1 MDLGTRPQGMIAS
14 LRRWHWSRWLRAG
27 MAVAFIGQGWSGHD
41 PMAFLIGGFFGV
53 QALFDLGCGMNGCRA
68 PQSNDVTAVS
78 TSEYTEVASISN
90 ADITKT
96 AGSFRAN

>member
-1 MDLGTRPQGMIAS
+1 MIAS

-78 TSEYTEVASISN
+78 MSEYTEVASRSN